1 MKDKY
6 TKKQFPQLLNELA
19 CEGCSKYCFLKLFVE
34 SLHPEAFVLIQLK
47 CIEFFKW
54 EESEREGED
63 IGWNEAG
70 MRWAMNGYACCFR
83 EIFNEELT
91 PKENYIL
98 TIEKVKKIK
107 EKN

>member
-6 TKKQFPQLLNELA
+6 SEKRFPELLNELA
-19 CEGCSKYCFLKLFVE
+19 CEGCSNYCFLKIFIE
-34 SLHPEAFVLIQLK
+34 SLHPESFVLIQLK

-54 EESEREGED
+54 EESERERKD

-70 MRWAMNGYACCFR
+70 MRWAINGYACCFR
-83 EIFNEELT
+83 EVFNEDLT
-91 PKENYIL
+91 PKENYLL